1 MRDYRI
7 YDLQMRFLGF
17 LNAEHP
23 QAPDFPWVNPPHPMV
38 TPVYIPKTRR
48 TRYLMVT
55 FSGNAYPNL
64 GELGELVVQD
74 ARSSAWTTSSSLLR
88 CRPASSPRRTEIR
101 DQTPRNVRASD
112 AIARRRTDARRLG
125 HGREGPAVDCSPVD
139 VSRVGSPSE

>member
-64 GELGELVVQD
+64 GEFGELVVQD
-74 ARSSAWTTSSSLLR
+74 ARSSAWATSSSLLR

-101 DQTPRNVRASD
+101 DQTPRNVRA
-112 AIARRRTDARRLG
+112 IRRNGAPSYGRKAAGSRTRGAGGGLLTGRCLARRL
-125 HGREGPAVDCSPVD
+125 SL
-139 VSRVGSPSE
+139 